1 MRVLVRNC
9 AGSQTIA
16 SMRKGQNETDR
27 YHAVLCGLRRRGVR
41 FSLNFIFGWDTK
53 TREVFPN
60 TLRFLE
66 EG

>member
-1 MRVLVRNC
+1 
-9 AGSQTIA
+9 
-16 SMRKGQNETDR
+16 MRKGQNETDR